1 MGNNRK
7 PRQVWETRVERMEG
21 RVRPRIGWEEHM
33 QKLMR
38 KTVKTLLETT
48 RLVKDKKAFQI
59 WLMNPNA

>member
-1 MGNNRK
+1 MK
-7 PRQVWETRVERMEG
+7 PRQVWETRFEGMEG
-21 RVRPRIGWEEHM
+21 RVRAKIGWEEPM

-59 WLMNPNA
+59 CLMNPNA